1 MAKPSKKEN
10 LEPGM
15 TLIATNRRASF
26 DYELGERFEAGLVLL
41 GSEVKSLR
49 SRAVGISE
57 AWASIVQGEAYIE
70 GMRISILDHAA
81 YGHTQERRSRKLLLH
96 RKEILAL
103 EKAIDRGGMTVVATR
118 LYFRNGKA
126 KIELAIARG
135 KRKTDKREAIKD
147 RDAAR
152 EAQILMREKNR

>member
-1 MAKPSKKEN
+1 
-10 LEPGM
+10 
-15 TLIATNRRASF
+15 
-26 DYELGERFEAGLVLL
+26 
-41 GSEVKSLR
+41 
-49 SRAVGISE
+49 
-57 AWASIVQGEAYIE
+57 
-70 GMRISILDHAA
+70 
-81 YGHTQERRSRKLLLH
+81 
-96 RKEILAL
+96 
-103 EKAIDRGGMTVVATR
+103 KAIDRGGMTVVATR